1 MKLVKIIEIHRELLI
16 FLRKNGIKLD
26 YTELTEM
33 YHYFKRERAKPGSK
47 HEVVLRDI
55 EKKFG
60 IGHTKAWDIIKIMD
74 RDV

>member
-16 FLRKNGIKLD
+16 FLRENGIKLD

-33 YHYFKRERAKPGSK
+33 YHHFKRERAKPGSK
-47 HEVVLRDI
+47 HEEVLRDI
-55 EKKFG
+55 EVKFG
-60 IGHTKAWDIIKIMD
+60 IGHTKAWEAIKIMD